1 MGTEPL
7 ARNVAIDRFRG
18 GLIVL
23 MVGGNFLA
31 GIAAVPGLIKH
42 SPDLGIT
49 IADLVAPCF
58 VFAIGLTYRASFLRR
73 FAVSPVGAY
82 QHFLLR
88 YLALIGVGAIISAGG
103 AVVGQQTEWG
113 VLQAIGVAGLICLIV
128 IRLPGWARFLI
139 GAALLAGYQV
149 AVELWALPLVLGSEH
164 GGFVGAVA
172 WGALLILA
180 TAVADTWQY
189 GRAAPAI
196 CCAIIAAAGA
206 ASTVLVPLSKPRVS
220 LSFVLVALAVAATA
234 YLIVDLVSRL
244 GTGSPG
250 VVSWWGE
257 NPLALYLLHLLLLG
271 LVQLPPVPGLY
282 IDAPPWLAAVEL
294 AAILAALTLAAWWL
308 HRRRLRLAF

>member
-31 GIAAVPGLIKH
+31 GIAAVPDLIKH

-73 FAVSPVGAY
+73 HAVSSAGAY

-103 AVVGQQTEWG
+103 AVVGQETDWG
-113 VLQAIGVAGLICLIV
+113 VLQAIGIAGLICLIV
-128 IRLPGWARFLI
+128 IRLPTLARFLI
-139 GAALLAGYQV
+139 GAALLAGYQLV
-149 AVELWALPLVLGSEH
+149 VGLWALPLVLGSVH
-164 GGFVGAVA
+164 GGFVGAIA
-172 WGALLILA
+172 WGALLTLA
-180 TAVADTWQY
+180 TAAADIWRF
-189 GRAAPAI
+189 GRAAQLI
-196 CCAIIAAAGA
+196 CCAVIAAVGA
-206 ASTVLVPLSKPRVS
+206 ASVLVVPLSKPRVS
-220 LSFVLVALAVAATA
+220 LSYVLITLAVAAVA
-234 YLIVDLVSRL
+234 YLVVDLASRI
-244 GTGSPG
+244 GTGTPG

-271 LVQLPPVPGLY
+271 VVELPGVPALY
-282 IDAPPWLAAVEL
+282 ADAPPWLAAAEL
-294 AAILAALTLAAWWL
+294 AVILAALTLAAWWL